1 MMHHRRGA
9 TTTTTPSNNHRN
21 NGGQL
26 NINRQLGQQQVHI
39 NFKSVKQS
47 LLNIFAIITFIL
59 FLYGCGDVGFILG
72 IKTEK
77 YVRFV
82 LQSIG
87 RLGFKLTIILLVVLE
102 HHCTIVY
109 ETNLI

>member
-9 TTTTTPSNNHRN
+9 TTTTTPSNNNHRN

-26 NINRQLGQQQVHI
+26 LYNNRQLGQQQVHI

-59 FLYGCGDVGFILG
+59 FLYGCGNVGFILG
-72 IKTEK
+72 VKTEK
-77 YVRFV
+77 YVRW
-82 LQSIG
+82 SH
-87 RLGFKLTIILLVVLE
+87 RPDNW
-102 HHCTIVY
+102 
-109 ETNLI
+109 ETSK